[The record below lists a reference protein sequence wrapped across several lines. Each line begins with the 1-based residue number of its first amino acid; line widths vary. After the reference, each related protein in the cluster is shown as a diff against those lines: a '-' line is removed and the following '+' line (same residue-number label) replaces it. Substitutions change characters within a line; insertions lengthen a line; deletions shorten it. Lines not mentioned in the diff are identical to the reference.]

1 MVSLGLLVLFQI
13 VFLLFSD
20 QLFGRVLKQVVFQ
33 GSDGIYSVQ
42 YEKVKFNVFRNEIA
56 FTSFELLPDSVR
68 FAQLQGESGRSNRL
82 IHINCPNVSI
92 KGPSL
97 MKLYFDKVLEVDEF
111 DIINPEVEIRVYGK
125 FRSGSGGLRNFHE
138 VLTKYLTVLRV
149 SNSKLEH
156 AVVKFIKIN
165 DLKRES
171 FEFNDISLSLE
182 RFKLDDRLEGDS
194 LLSLGDMRLSLG
206 TNDIKVDSLNRI
218 AFKGLDINIKD
229 STIHADS
236 FVFKPLKVDKSLN
249 QNDLQFKDLS
259 ILGIDFW
266 QLYSSKNARARQL
279 RATEGAIGMSRAFVP
294 DSIEAWNKISK
305 LFDTVDIE
313 RIDVSNSSL
322 HFQKLFGKKQN
333 DIIVPI
339 GQATLHSFLLDSQS
353 FTRNKLNLYSK
364 NVDLAVDPFSL
375 TSKDSNQRI
384 DIGALNL
391 STLNRELLLFDIAV
405 VSLGDQTE
413 KAKINGTLKSVQ
425 VFGVD
430 PMVVLQRNK
439 LIARAVL
446 LENPAISV
454 TKGAGNGGFNNDVL
468 NAIVK
473 KQFRYVNVSTVQV
486 ENGNLDLKSR
496 NGYKETSIEHLSLFS
511 KGFKTYS
518 SSVPANKHLLSD
530 AVSAEAGLI
539 SSYLPDGLHE
549 LRAQR
554 SKLFTEKGGLYFDQL
569 SIKLRESVP
578 DSIAAISNIVREGQF
593 VNMSVEG
600 FDIDAFMSQRFLKV
614 TNIVSKGEN
623 VLNME
628 LNSKK
633 KGKKPLWKVD
643 IAELNMDSIDTRI
656 TSSGDDELLMQIN
669 NTEVQLC
676 DLRWDSTYEQGRF
689 DIYSLIINGNEVLAS
704 SKKSEHRLAAKQ
716 LKVNTAYGLFQ
727 LNGADVR
734 PLNDKFTG
742 KTATWF
748 SSNQFR
754 FNGLDMPLFFK
765 TRTFDADNF
774 YCLNPTITYHNVVN
788 ENEKGVSFL
797 RDPFGRL
804 SKYTGNISIDNLRI
818 HQGGF
823 KMYQYKDDKE
833 IEYDLDEFTLYM
845 KDFLIDSFTTHTDT
859 NVFFAQES
867 EIEFKSFERRANDTS
882 MIISLSGA
890 KAFPHK
896 RLLQLEGVQVRNRK
910 PVTSLKHVML
920 KSETAE
926 LNGFNYHDFL
936 INNRIRCD
944 TVRFGGSVLTLGSDE
959 KSTDKSYFF
968 KRQLPE
974 ALTKDYSSIRAD
986 MFYLDNATV
995 NLRYKDAETRQIM
1008 TESIP
1013 GWDIECTY
1021 FNVTR
1026 NYSRLSFLYSQ
1037 RIKAYLHHYERELD
1051 DELNFFYLDE
1061 GVFEP
1066 HSKKITLRNC
1076 SLTPKYEKMLY
1087 GRTYGKQIDRIQ
1099 VDNPE
1104 TIINGFDFE
1113 EWLYTG
1119 VYHMREIT
1127 SKNTT
1132 ISAFRDKT
1140 LDIEGGLYKE
1150 MPQETLRNLPFE
1162 LYIESVELQNWSIS
1176 YEEQLG
1182 VDKEPGIIRFKEFSA
1197 EIDTIHNLD
1206 TNNLVEVHVKTTL
1219 MDEGRV
1225 DAHLYIPNDHIDD
1238 EFAFNGEIDDMDM
1251 REINPLLENLVGIR
1265 IVSGQTQKVEF
1276 EGVADRYLAVGE
1288 VRMSYNDLEVRLV
1301 DSKEDST
1308 KSRGRIIVDWIGKRL
1323 TSRLIKLV
1331 VRKGN
1336 ERFSK
1341 TGQIYWERDREKSI
1355 FSYGAKALLSGI
1367 KASIA
1372 RRIIGGGKK
1381 KTSRNGSNS
1390 GSGGN
1395 QSPPDPGLTG
1405 AGN

>member
-1 MVSLGLLVLFQI
+1 MF
-13 VFLLFSD
+13 
-20 QLFGRVLKQVVFQ
+20 K
-33 GSDGIYSVQ
+33 
-42 YEKVKFNVFRNEIA
+42 NEIA

-68 FAQLQGESGRSNRL
+68 FAQLQGEVGRSNRL

-97 MKLYFDKVLEVDEF
+97 LKLYFDKVLEVDEF
-111 DIINPEVEIRVYGK
+111 DIINPEVEVRVYGK
-125 FRSGSGGLRNFHE
+125 FRAGSSGLRNFHE

-149 SNSKLEH
+149 GNSRLEH
-156 AVVKFIKIN
+156 ASVKFFKIN
-165 DLKRES
+165 DLKREG

-194 LLSLGDMRLSLG
+194 LLSLGDMRISLG

-218 AFKGLDINIKD
+218 AFKRLDINIKD

-236 FVFKPLKVDKSLN
+236 FMFKPLKLDETIN

-266 QLYSSKNARARQL
+266 QLYSSKNAKARQL
-279 RATEGAIGMSRAFVP
+279 TATEGAMKMSRAFVP

-305 LFDTVDIE
+305 LFDTIDIE

-322 HFQKLFGKKQN
+322 RFRKLFGRKQN
-333 DIIVPI
+333 DITVPI
-339 GQATLHSFLLDSQS
+339 GQATLHSFQLDSQS
-353 FTRNKLNLYSK
+353 FTQNKLNLYSK
-364 NVDLAVDPFSL
+364 NVDLALDPFSL

-384 DIGALNL
+384 DVGALNL
-391 STLNRELLLFDIAV
+391 STLNRELLLFDVGV
-405 VSLGDQTE
+405 VSLNEKTD
-413 KAKINGTLKSVQ
+413 KAKVNGTLKSVQ

-430 PMVVLQRNK
+430 PMMVLQRNK

-446 LENPAISV
+446 LENPAFTI
-454 TKGAGNGGFNNDVL
+454 TKGSGRSGFNNEVL
-468 NAIVK
+468 NSMVK
-473 KQFRYVNVSTVQV
+473 KQFRYVNVSNVQV
-486 ENGNLDLKSR
+486 ENGNMELRSR
-496 NGYKETSIEHLSLFS
+496 NGYRETSVEHLTLFS

-518 SSVPANKHLLSD
+518 GVVPANKHLLSD
-530 AVSAEAGLI
+530 AVNAEAGLI

-569 SIKLRESVP
+569 NIKLRESVP

-593 VNMSVEG
+593 VNMSIEG
-600 FDIDAFMSQRFLKV
+600 FDIDAFFNQSFLKV
-614 TNIVSKGEN
+614 KNVVSKGEN

-628 LNSKK
+628 LNSRK
-633 KGKKPLWKVD
+633 KGKKPLWKID
-643 IAELNMDSIDTRI
+643 IAELNMDSIDTRV
-656 TSSGDDELLMQIN
+656 TSSGEDELLMQIN

-676 DLRWDSTYEQGRF
+676 DLRWDSTYEDGRF
-689 DIYSLIINGNEVLAS
+689 DIYSLIVNGNEVLAS

-727 LNGADVR
+727 LNGSDVR
-734 PLNDKFTG
+734 PLNDKFSG

-774 YCLNPTITYHNVVN
+774 YCLNPTITHHSVSN
-788 ENEKGVSFL
+788 EDGKGVSFL
-797 RDPFGRL
+797 RDPFGLL
-804 SKYTGNISIDNLRI
+804 SKYTGNITIDNLRI

-823 KMYQYKDDKE
+823 KMYQYKDNKE

-882 MIISLSGA
+882 MIISLGGA

-896 RLLQLEGVQVRNRK
+896 RLLQLEGIEVRNRK

-920 KSETAE
+920 KSEKAE

-944 TVRFGGSVLTLGSDE
+944 TVRFGGSTLTLGSDE
-959 KSTDKSYFF
+959 KSTDKSDFF
-968 KRQLPE
+968 KRELPQ
-974 ALTKDYSSIRAD
+974 ALTKDYTSIRAD

-995 NLRYKDAETRQIM
+995 NLRYKDSETRKIM

-1026 NYSRLSFLYSQ
+1026 NYERLSFLYSQ
-1037 RIKAYLHHYERELD
+1037 RIKAYLHEYERELD
-1051 DELNFFYLDE
+1051 DGLNFFYLNE

-1140 LDIEGGLYKE
+1140 LEIEGGLYKP

-1162 LYIESVELQNWSIS
+1162 LNIGSITLEDWKIS

-1182 VDKEPGIIRFKEFSA
+1182 ANKEPGIIEFHDFDA
-1197 EIDTIHNLD
+1197 DIKTINNIDSTDSIK
-1206 TNNLVEVHVKTTL
+1206 VHIETRLMNEGIVKADL
-1219 MDEGRV
+1219 S
-1225 DAHLYIPNDHIDD
+1225 IPNYHPEE
-1238 EFAFNGEIDDMDM
+1238 EFEFNGRINKMDM
-1251 REINPLLENLVGIR
+1251 REINPLLENLVGIS
-1265 IVSGQTQKVEF
+1265 IVSGKTDRMVF
-1276 EGVADRYLAVGE
+1276 EGKADKLLATGTVT
-1288 VRMSYNDLEVRLV
+1288 MYYSDLEVKLI
-1301 DSKEDST
+1301 DDKTDST
-1308 KSRGRIIVDWIGKRL
+1308 KSKISKGLIWLSNRVVSRGIEM
-1323 TSRLIKLV
+1323 V
-1331 VRKGN
+1331 VRKGSG
-1336 ERFSK
+1336 RFPK
-1341 TGQIYWERDREKSI
+1341 TGSIDFVRNREKSI

-1367 KASIA
+1367 KASIG
-1372 RRIIGGGKK
+1372 RRIINGGGKK
-1381 KTSRNGSNS
+1381 KAKNGS
-1390 GSGGN
+1390 GSGN
-1395 QSPPDPGLTG
+1395 QAPPDPGITG
-1405 AGN
+1405 NR